1 MHLVEVRSLASV
13 DSYGN
18 WTPPPGWLKILGIA
32 LVAIASYA
40 TGIIGS

>member
-1 MHLVEVRSLASV
+1 MLETTNLSTDPSNHNDLPV
-13 DSYGN
+13 
-18 WTPPPGWLKILGIA
+18 GWLKVIGIA